1 MLLLLLL
8 YHASC
13 CYAMILLLLLYHAFP
28 VEPPH
33 ELHELVVM
41 CYSIALTDCENLFS
55 SKQLL
60 NALVYL
66 HPMR

>member
-1 MLLLLLL
+1 ML
-8 YHASC
+8 
-13 CYAMILLLLLYHAFP
+13 LLLLLYHAFP

-55 SKQLL
+55 SKQPL

-66 HPMR
+66 HPDAVSEVEGQFGAWYVLS